1 MKNMVLSGKVL
12 GIVTIVAW
20 GLGFL
25 MYGSIL
31 GDALRFLGT
40 ICLVL
45 TIIAFVREWRNR
57 KKQQIVPKYNTPPE
71 PQA

>member
-12 GIVTIVAW
+12 GIVTVVAW

-25 MYGSIL
+25 MSGSII
-31 GDALRFLGT
+31 GDFLSLLGT
-40 ICLVL
+40 ICFIL
-45 TIIAFVREWRNR
+45 TIIAFIREWRNR
-57 KKQQIVPKYNTPPE
+57 KKLVVPKYNTPPG